1 MKGGAQTGADGQGE
15 DAGGLSVA
23 CAVNG
28 LGGGDSVGVVH
39 HGKSAAVKMRQ
50 ALFDV
55 NADPCLA

>member
-1 MKGGAQTGADGQGE
+1 M
-15 DAGGLSVA
+15 A

-39 HGKSAAVKMRQ
+39 YGKSAAVKMRQ